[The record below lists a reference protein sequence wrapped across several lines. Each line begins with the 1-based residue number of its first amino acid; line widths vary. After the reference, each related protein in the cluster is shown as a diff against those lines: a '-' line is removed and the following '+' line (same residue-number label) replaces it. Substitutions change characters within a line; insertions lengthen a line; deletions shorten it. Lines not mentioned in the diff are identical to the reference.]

1 MDVVNI
7 KSHHLCFTV
16 CLWRSL
22 LLLMTITYYDSSI
35 SSIVDMLP
43 KHAATCNNQPAMIDV
58 LTKGI
63 EQ

>member
-1 MDVVNI
+1 
-7 KSHHLCFTV
+7 
-16 CLWRSL
+16 
-22 LLLMTITYYDSSI
+22 MTITYYDSSI